1 MKKLVVIN
9 LGSTSTKIA
18 YFEDAKI
25 VFSASLPHPA
35 EEIQAFA
42 SNWDQYDYRKSAIL
56 GFMEQH
62 GIVLTELEAFVSRGG
77 HTEPVH
83 SGVYRI
89 TPKMLEQSRS
99 MKYGNHVSDLG
110 VRLAYDLAPNK
121 QNAFIVDSPCTDEYD
136 PLSRY
141 SGLPELPRKMQGH
154 ALNCRAMAIRCAD
167 EVLHKP
173 LADCR
178 LIVLHLGGG
187 GSCRLF
193 VDGRMVDCVRDDE
206 WMFAPERFGG
216 AAIQDVVTQCYSG
229 KYTESEMMGFVRGKG
244 GLVAHLGTSNAIEV
258 EKRIEEGDSHAKLVY
273 DGMLYSNVRAIGALA
288 AAADGEIDRI
298 ILTGGLAHSKY
309 VAAYITKKVSFIA
322 PVEVMAGEFE
332 LEALAAGA
340 CRVLDGEEKAKDFS
354 KLLEK
359 A

>member
-1 MKKLVVIN
+1 MKHRILVIN
-9 LGSTSTKIA
+9 PGSTSTKIA
-18 YFEDAKI
+18 VFEGKEKLFDTTLRYSTEELASFGWVMEQVDFRRATIEKALADNNIDPDSLDAI
-25 VFSASLPHPA
+25 CARGGQVPYCAA
-35 EEIQAFA
+35 GTYRVDQAMVDFMYTRRQGAHA
-42 SNWDQYDYRKSAIL
+42 SNL
-56 GFMEQH
+56 GCVLALLLAKPL
-62 GIVLTELEAFVSRGG
+62 GI
-77 HTEPVH
+77 P
-83 SGVYRI
+83 
-89 TPKMLEQSRS
+89 
-99 MKYGNHVSDLG
+99 
-110 VRLAYDLAPNK
+110 AY
-121 QNAFIVDSPCTDEYD
+121 IVDPVMVDEMD
-136 PLSRY
+136 DVARV

-178 LIVLHLGGG
+178 LIVLHLGG
-187 GSCRLF
+187 
-193 VDGRMVDCVRDDE
+193 
-206 WMFAPERFGG
+206 
-216 AAIQDVVTQCYSG
+216 AAMQDVVTLCYSG

-288 AAADGEIDRI
+288 AAADGKIDRI